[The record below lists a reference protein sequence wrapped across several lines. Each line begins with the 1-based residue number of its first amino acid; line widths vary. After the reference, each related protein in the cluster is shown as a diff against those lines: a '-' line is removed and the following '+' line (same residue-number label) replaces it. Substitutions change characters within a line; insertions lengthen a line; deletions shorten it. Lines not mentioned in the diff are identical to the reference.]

1 MEAAVR
7 KWLCEDW
14 RLSELHNTIRNV
26 KEYEVNK
33 TIMFRIGKLLGG
45 KVMNYKEKSWDR
57 FFIYKFDIIYN
68 GENEKYAV
76 KFSVHIDSDTLE
88 SEKIGNCMGASRR
101 IELMKQLVDIYLII
115 GKTHREYDTYPIY
128 RKRQCVLLI
137 LLARRDKNSILSTL
151 PKDILI
157 LIAKKI

>member
-45 KVMNYKEKSWDR
+45 KVINYREKNWDR
-57 FFIYKFDIIYN
+57 FIIYKFDIIYN
-68 GENEKYAV
+68 GGNEKYPV
-76 KFSVHIDSDTLE
+76 KFSVHIDGVTPELE
-88 SEKIGNCMGASRR
+88 KVGNCMDRHKSV
-101 IELMKQLVDIYLII
+101 ELMNQLVNIYSII
-115 GKTHREYDTYPIY
+115 SKTYNEYDHFPIY
-128 RKRQCVLLI
+128 RNRQKVILL
-137 LLARRDKNSILSTL
+137 LLARLDKNSILSTL